1 MKYII
6 KSDFINEG
14 GSAEFY
20 PIYGYKNLG
29 FKQFSSKKE
38 ANYAYQKQ
46 KLLSSL
52 GLAPKVIGK
61 VCKLNIDLGYYK
73 DKTNWGFITERA
85 RILTEKTFSKKI
97 QDIQNLVDNIQ
108 EKTQLKFWDCH
119 YYNLGYVKRKNKAKL
134 VCIDTGKESFSPLCN
149 AWGNQNP
156 GPKCDYCDKYQCNC
170 SEGY

>member
-1 MKYII
+1 MKYVI
-6 KSDFINEG
+6 KKDYLNEG

-20 PIYGYKNLG
+20 PISGHKDLG

-46 KLLSSL
+46 KLLASL

-85 RILTEKTFSKKI
+85 KVLTEKTFGKKI
-97 QDIQNLVDNIQ
+97 QEIQKLVNNIH
-108 EKTQLKFWDCH
+108 EKTKLKFWDCH
-119 YYNLGYVKRKNKAKL
+119 WYNLGYIKRKNKAKL
-134 VCIDTGKESFSPLCN
+134 VCIDTGKESFDSLCN
-149 AWGNQNP
+149 AWGNKNP
-156 GPKCDYCDKYQCNC
+156 GPLCSICNQYSCNC
-170 SEGY
+170 YY

>member
-6 KSDFINEG
+6 KSDFISDG

-46 KLLSSL
+46 KLLSSIS
-52 GLAPKVIGK
+52 LAPKVIGK

-73 DKTNWGFITERA
+73 DKTNWGFITEKA
-85 RILTEKTFSKKI
+85 KVINEKLWSKKL
-97 QDIQNLVDNIQ
+97 DKIQNLVDTIQ
-108 EKTQLKFWDCH
+108 QKTGLKFWDCH
-119 YYNLGYVKRKNKAKL
+119 YYNIGYVRRKNKAKL
-134 VCIDTGKESFSPLCN
+134 VCIDTGSESFNKNSN
-149 AWGNQNP
+149 AWGYEKP
-156 GPKCDYCDKYQCNC
+156 GPKCDYCEQYLCNC
-170 SEGY
+170 DEYY